1 MVTRS
6 QKAAKAATEL
16 QAGSIS
22 ASNNED
28 QAVEDLQVQLQ
39 SVSINFTSVP
49 SKEGQQ
55 EDDDSSV
62 LDAVAFKELVVD
74 LVNRVYEALGDAQ
87 LEKTYQRALQIELN
101 KLQPRGVRVL
111 EELSIPIRY
120 DGVHIGTR
128 RADLVLVFHDGSR
141 CILELKAVK
150 TGLSSSHLRQL
161 KYYMAAFG
169 VPNGLLINFPR
180 MQDFPDLDDDVQ
192 AGFDV
197 ETLQGGVLSDRNL
210 RKRVASSPEIFSVNN
225 DLLLA
230 KSD

>member
-1 MVTRS
+1 MIMT
-6 QKAAKAATEL
+6 KAGTAATEL
-16 QAGSIS
+16 KAAATAG
-22 ASNNED
+22 SNNED
-28 QAVEDLQVQLQ
+28 QTVEDLQLQLQ
-39 SVSINFTSVP
+39 SVSIDFTSVP
-49 SKEGQQ
+49 AKEGQQ
-55 EDDDSSV
+55 EDDDSSL
-62 LDAVAFKELVVD
+62 LDAVAFKEVIVD

-87 LEKTYQRALQIELN
+87 LEQTYQRALQIELN

-128 RADLVLVFHDGSR
+128 RADLVLIFHDESK

-180 MQDFPDLDDDVQ
+180 MQDFPDLEDDVQ

-197 ETLQGGVLSDRNL
+197 ETLQGDVLSDRNL
-210 RKRVASSPEIFSVNN
+210 RKRVASSPAILSVRN
-225 DLLLA
+225 DLLLD